1 MAINIFEAQRAYSVN
16 LRDIFSR
23 LGPMEMWSIGRKYYY
38 AAWTIGNQLIRIKN
52 STKANIK
59 HPRHD
64 GVYTIFRVCMRH

>member
-1 MAINIFEAQRAYSVN
+1 MAIDIFKAQRACPIN

-23 LGPMEMWSIGRKYYY
+23 LGPMEMWSIGRKYDY
-38 AAWTIGNQLIRIKN
+38 AARAIGNQLGRIKN

-59 HPRHD
+59 HTRHY